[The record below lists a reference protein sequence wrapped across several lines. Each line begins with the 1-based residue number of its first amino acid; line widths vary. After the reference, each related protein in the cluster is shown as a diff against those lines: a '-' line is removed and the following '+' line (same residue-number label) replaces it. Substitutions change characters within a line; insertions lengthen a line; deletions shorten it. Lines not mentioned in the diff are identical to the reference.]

1 MRLAKV
7 IGTTVAT
14 AKDPQLTGSTLLLC
28 VPCDTDGEPQAGGE
42 PFVATDTVGAG
53 EGEVVLVATGSAARE
68 AAGMG
73 SVPTDAS
80 VVGIVDSVQRDG
92 RTTYSKARR

>member
-14 AKDPQLTGSTLLLC
+14 AKDPELTGSTLLLC
-28 VPCDTDGEPQAGGE
+28 VPCGADGEPLDGE
-42 PFVATDTVGAG
+42 SPFVATDTVGAG
-53 EGEVVLVATGSAARE
+53 DGEVVLVATGSAARV
-68 AAGMG
+68 AAGTG
-73 SVPTDAS
+73 SMPTDAS